1 MAKYCGKCGSRLD
14 EATGLC
20 PSCDAAK
27 IKQQSENLKVSE
39 ASAQEQ
45 GHRAE
50 SKGLSEKE
58 NISPSHRTNKRG
70 QKKAAKREKRAN
82 WSTGKKVR
90 KFFMKLILTLLLL
103 VVLAVGAMG
112 ALVYFDMINIPLLST
127 FNQNSFLKFVN
138 EKNIIVEEKN
148 VIMMSETEG
157 TATIVVT
164 LPNYKLLFES
174 AVIAGNPDNYLLK
187 ALILGNYETQKFE
200 LSANVTVE
208 NGERVIHSDEIVHQ
222 LLEEYLVDAIN
233 ALSEVRQ

>member
-50 SKGLSEKE
+50 SKGLSEKK

-138 EKNIIVEEKN
+138 EKNIIVEEKFEQWKAINQSRIYVNKGIKNN
-148 VIMMSETEG
+148 V
-157 TATIVVT
+157 
-164 LPNYKLLFES
+164 
-174 AVIAGNPDNYLLK
+174 
-187 ALILGNYETQKFE
+187 E
-200 LSANVTVE
+200 L
-208 NGERVIHSDEIVHQ
+208 
-222 LLEEYLVDAIN
+222 LLEDMPFENMAIKKNNKDKIDVEVNSIFYLEAPVAKNQVI
-233 ALSEVRQ
+233 EKE